1 MTAATFSRIVAV
13 IESAVKNGPAFGST
27 IRVRLEVEV
36 SNGSIIPN
44 LDQVT
49 NKSIEYEVLF
59 S

>member
-36 SNGSIIPN
+36 SIPP
-44 LDQVT
+44 T
-49 NKSIEYEVLF
+49 
-59 S
+59 